1 MGRGL
6 RDDAAGLVLRRRGV
20 VVVELPRRARRRGV
34 EQVVDVP
41 DQRDRRRRRRVRAR
55 RLLCTKLRRF
65 ATAGAETFLACL
77 DRYSNDARW
86 RIFNVRAWA
95 RPFARFEPLIFP
107 RRNVESA
114 WNCDGRNV
122 SKQGSSNRNWP

>member
-6 RDDAAGLVLRRRGV
+6 RDDAAGLVLRRCGV

-55 RLLCTKLRRF
+55 RLLCVL
-65 ATAGAETFLACL
+65 GL
-77 DRYSNDARW
+77 DR
-86 RIFNVRAWA
+86 
-95 RPFARFEPLIFP
+95 
-107 RRNVESA
+107 VEL
-114 WNCDGRNV
+114 G
-122 SKQGSSNRNWP
+122 NR